1 MSQWDD
7 FATSSVSPAALGRTE
22 DQPVLSST
30 DDYALFQEM
39 TFLKIAD
46 EFLKLPSN
54 LPLQHFTDVVRH
66 PMKSYKR
73 HTLRTQELTFAF
85 HGFGDVRYGK
95 VIVSETDYP
104 RGFRISRLWH
114 GQRANDRKWISWRE
128 AVTGMFVDDL
138 LWS

>member
-1 MSQWDD
+1 MSRWED
-7 FATSSVSPAALGRTE
+7 FATSSLSPAALGRTE
-22 DQPVLSST
+22 DQPVLSSA

-54 LPLQHFTDVVRH
+54 IPLHHFSDVVRH
-66 PMKSYKR
+66 PMKSYKG
-73 HTLRTQELTFAF
+73 HTLRTQKLTFAF
-85 HGFGDVRYGK
+85 HGFDKVRYGS

-104 RGFRISRLWH
+104 RGFRISRLWQ

-128 AVTGMFVDDL
+128 AVTNMFVDDL
-138 LWS
+138 LWN